1 MEARIMS
8 TNEGFLRILKK
19 IEKLLKE
26 EKYDELKSQIFTE
39 KMKLNL
45 NEDKASDY
53 IDELI
58 KNLK

>member
-1 MEARIMS
+1 MS

-26 EKYDELKSQIFTE
+26 EKYDELKSYIFTE